1 MDTRSPPSI
10 QRQAADALRTRVE
23 RASAR
28 ERLVFGIVAVV
39 IAVALAWY
47 LVERSSQKPPVPPA
61 PVHVAVALKQNVD
74 VIEHTIG
81 TVLAEATVNVTAQVS
96 GQLMVADFKEGQI
109 VHNGDLLF
117 QIDPRPFRDALDQA
131 RAALARDQANL
142 VNAQN
147 DERRFVNLFA
157 ENAASQS
164 QRDQAIATA
173 KADAAIVKSD
183 EASVRVAQLNLEYTE
198 IRSPVDGK
206 TGPILIQ
213 PGNLIAA
220 GGANPLVTIT
230 QIQPVKVSFF
240 LPQSDLAQVQNQ
252 MHAGLLKAV
261 IPVSGGS
268 EIAPVNFV
276 GNAVSAD
283 TGTIE
288 LRATFDNAD
297 MRLVPGQMVNVGV
310 TMKQLKNVTVVP
322 RNAVNAGPQG
332 SFVYVVDGKSKAQ
345 LKPVTVL
352 SDDGTND
359 AIAGQVSPGGRV
371 ITEGQLR
378 LVPDAPVEIMRG
390 GMLSSPAQTT
400 PGAQ

>member
-10 QRQAADALRTRVE
+10 QRQAADALRTRVG
-23 RASAR
+23 RAGAR
-28 ERLVFGIVAVV
+28 ERLVVGIVAGVL
-39 IAVALAWY
+39 AVTLAWY
-47 LVERSSQKPPVPPA
+47 LVHRSSQKPPLPAA
-61 PVHVAVALKQNVD
+61 PVHVAVAQRQDVD
-74 VIEHTIG
+74 VIEHTIA

-109 VHNGDLLF
+109 VRNGDLLF

-198 IRSPVDGK
+198 IRSPIDGK

-230 QIQPVKVSFF
+230 QIQPVKVSLF

-252 MHAGLLKAV
+252 MHAGVLKAV
-261 IPVSGGS
+261 IPVSSGS
-268 EIAPVNFV
+268 EVAPVDFV
-276 GNAVSAD
+276 GNAVSAE

-288 LRATFDNAD
+288 LRATFANAD

-310 TMKQLKNVTVVP
+310 TMRHLGNVTFVP

-332 SFVYVVDGKSKAQ
+332 SFVYVVDGKSRAQ
-345 LKPVTVL
+345 LVPVTVL
-352 SDDGTND
+352 NDDGTND
-359 AIAGQVSPGGRV
+359 AIAGQVRPGQRV
-371 ITEGQLR
+371 VTEGQLR
-378 LVPDAPVEIMRG
+378 LVPGAPVEIMRG
-390 GMLSSPAQTT
+390 GMLTSPAQAA

>member
-10 QRQAADALRTRVE
+10 QRQAADALRNRVN

-28 ERLVFGIVAVV
+28 ARLIVGILAVIVAVT
-39 IAVALAWY
+39 LAWY
-47 LVERSSQKPPVPPA
+47 LADRNAQKPPPPAA
-61 PVHVAVALKQNVD
+61 PVHVAVAQRQNVD

-81 TVLAEATVNVTAQVS
+81 TVLAQATVNVTAQVS

-164 QRDQAIATA
+164 QRDQAVATA

-183 EASVRVAQLNLEYTE
+183 EASVRVAQLNLEYTQ

-240 LPQSDLAQVQNQ
+240 LPQSDIVQVQNQ
-252 MHAGLLKAV
+252 MHAGQLKAV
-261 IPVSGGS
+261 IPVSDGS
-268 EIAPVNFV
+268 EVAPVDFV
-276 GNAVSAD
+276 GNAVSAQ

-288 LRATFDNAD
+288 LRATFGNAD
-297 MRLVPGQMVNVGV
+297 MRLVPGQMVNVGI
-310 TMKQLKNVTVVP
+310 TMRQLKNVTLVP

-332 SFVYVVDGKSKAQ
+332 SFVYAVDGSSKAR
-345 LKPVTVL
+345 LEPVTVL

-359 AIAGQVSPGGRV
+359 AIAGQVRPGQRV
-371 ITEGQLR
+371 VTEGQLR
-378 LVPDAPVEIMRG
+378 LVPGATVEIMRG
-390 GMLSSPAQTT
+390 GMLSSPAQTA